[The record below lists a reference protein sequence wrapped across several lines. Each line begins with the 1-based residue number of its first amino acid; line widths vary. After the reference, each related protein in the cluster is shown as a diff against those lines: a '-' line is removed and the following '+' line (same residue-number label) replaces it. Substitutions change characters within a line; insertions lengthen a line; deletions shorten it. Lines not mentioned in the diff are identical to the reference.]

1 VRKEFFI
8 KMNFKV
14 KYHFSL
20 AHFFFLSFLISILLS
35 FQCRSKSEHIIFK
48 KDKAGTLNLNHQQI
62 ALKVHPSTKIK
73 VIYKKGE
80 KKLSLLVPNSKSTVI
95 PHYLMVDNELVDDF
109 SLLPQS
115 IVLESVKTD
124 FGEGKQ
130 LTFKAEAS
138 GTKNYTIEK
147 EITIAL
153 FEKYPDVAI
162 VQASYKNI
170 RSDKPIT
177 INHIYNNAFQL
188 DRRQV
193 TSDKLSFDFWSFL
206 GYGKIIGG
214 RHDNVRVNVLPVD
227 KDLDVQ
233 NDSEEISGV
242 PLVDI
247 WASEMGLAIASIEK
261 RARILK
267 MPVKVNENGFVNIG
281 LEEEP
286 EIELNPGESYTAL
299 KTVIIVHSLDYYDP
313 LQRWSQIMADQGIT
327 FKPCPDFG
335 YDSFWCNWGYRK
347 DWNLSHGLDR
357 LDEFKALGIKAVTID
372 DGWFEYYGDWSP
384 STNRFPGGDQQL
396 KEWVD
401 QLHAAGLKVA
411 FWWVPCIGGPETI
424 KKHPDWVIKDKE
436 GNPHSIHWKD
446 SQMLCP
452 AIPEVIQYHK
462 DLTRKFIKEY
472 GFDGFKLDGIYV
484 APQCY
489 NPLHHHKAPDES
501 YAAYED
507 VFKAI
512 YETAMELKPNGDFV
526 LGMCPCGALCS
537 PFYLQWGNRPV
548 AADPPL
554 MTISTRHR
562 VKAYKALL
570 GPTSC
575 VDNDFHERY
584 NDYFPVEFGC
594 GGLMTTKYT
603 RISDYEFNEFTKW
616 YELYNKYRLSSGEYL
631 NLYDVG
637 YDVPETY
644 VIKKGDSHFYTFL
657 KPDINGPEGVPWFED
672 QIDQRTKMLKAF
684 EEELKQLPDW
694 QGIVE
699 LRGLKPQKY
708 SVFNLETN
716 EKLGQ
721 VKGTVG
727 KLAVSFKDHLIIRVV
742 PE

>member
-1 VRKEFFI
+1 MSI
-8 KMNFKV
+8 KINFKD

-20 AHFFFLSFLISILLS
+20 ACFFFLSLLILILLS
-35 FQCRSKSEHIIFK
+35 VHCRNKPENIIFNK
-48 KDKAGTLNLNHQQI
+48 EKTGVLSFAYQKI
-62 ALKVHPSTKIK
+62 ALRVHPSTKIE
-73 VIYKKGE
+73 VTFKKEGKE
-80 KKLSLLVPNSKSTVI
+80 LSLLVPSSKRKTI
-95 PHYLMVDNELVDDF
+95 PHYLVVDNEKVDDF
-109 SLLPQS
+109 ELLPDS
-115 IVLESVKTD
+115 VNLESIKTD
-124 FGEGKQ
+124 FGKGKQ
-130 LTFKAEAS
+130 LTFKANAS
-138 GTKNYTIEK
+138 GPKSSTIEK
-147 EITIAL
+147 ELKVTL
-153 FEKYPDVAI
+153 FEKYPDFAM

-170 RSDKPIT
+170 ASDKPIT
-177 INHIYNNAFQL
+177 ITRIYNNTFQL
-188 DRRQV
+188 DRKQV
-193 TSDKLSFDFWSFL
+193 NSDKLSYDFWSFL
-206 GYGKIIGG
+206 GYGKILGG
-214 RHDNVRVNVLPVD
+214 RHDNIRVNVLVID

-233 NDSEEISGV
+233 NDSEIISGV

-247 WASEMGLAIASIEK
+247 WSPEMGFAIASIEN

-267 MPVKVNENGFVNIG
+267 MPVKVDENGFVNIG
-281 LEEEP
+281 LEEKP

-313 LQRWSQIMADQGIT
+313 LQRWSHIMADQGIK
-327 FKPCPDFG
+327 FKTCPEFG
-335 YDSFWCNWGYRK
+335 YDPFWCNWGYRK

-384 STNRFPGGDQQL
+384 SPNRFPAGDRQL

-401 QLHAAGLKVA
+401 QLHAKGLKAVL
-411 FWWVPCIGGPETI
+411 WWVPCIGGPETI
-424 KKHPDWVIKDKE
+424 EKHPDWIIKDKD
-436 GNPHSIHWKD
+436 GNPHSIHWED

-452 AIPEVIQYHK
+452 ALPKVIQYYK
-462 DLTRKFIKEY
+462 DLTRKFIEAY

-484 APQCY
+484 APRCY
-489 NPLHHHKAPDES
+489 NPAHNHGSPDES
-501 YAAYED
+501 YSAYED

-512 YETAMELKPNGDFV
+512 YETAMELKPKGDFV

-537 PFYLQWGNRPV
+537 PYYLQWGNRPV

-603 RISDYEFNEFTKW
+603 RLSDYEFGEFKKW
-616 YELYNKYRLSSGEYL
+616 YGLYNKYRLSSGEYL
-631 NLYDVG
+631 NLYDVA

-644 VIKKGDSHFYTFL
+644 VIKKDDSYFYTFL
-657 KPDINGPEGVPWFED
+657 KPGINGPEGVPWFED
-672 QIDQRTKMLKAF
+672 QIDKRTEMLKAF
-684 EEELKQLPDW
+684 TEELEQLPVW

-699 LRGLKPQKY
+699 LRGLKEHKY

-721 VKGTVG
+721 VNGPIG
-727 KLAVSFKDHLIIRVV
+727 KLMVSFKDHLIGRAV